1 MGAPGSFYWT
11 GSVFVYNTT
20 ANTIDAYTDSNN
32 QVKFGSYL
40 GTLKYLILC
49 KNIRQRI
56 S

>member
-20 ANTIDAYTDSNN
+20 ANTIYAYADSNN

-40 GTLKYLILC
+40 GTYKYLLLY
-49 KNIRQRI
+49 KNISQII